1 MMDRKMPPDT
11 FAVAV
16 ALSVPE
22 SGPERVRDVGWSHRG
37 TFEPPLTT
45 VIDTTPCV
53 TLTNLPAQQLV
64 HADAPAAARWLT
76 AQDEHAVAP
85 AAGANLP
92 AAQSLHAAPPA

>member
-16 ALSVPE
+16 ALSSPMK
-22 SGPERVRDVGWSHRG
+22 GPPRVRVNAG

>member
-16 ALSVPE
+16 APVP
-22 SGPERVRDVGWSHRG
+22 GPPAAASSFSSKTEY
-37 TFEPPLTT
+37 TFEPPFTT
-45 VIDTTPCV
+45 VIDATPCV
-53 TLTNLPAQQLV
+53 TFTNLPAQQLE
-64 HADAPAAARWLT
+64 HADATVAARWLT

-92 AAQSLHAAPPA
+92 AAQSLHATPPA

>member
-16 ALSVPE
+16 ALSSPME
-22 SGPERVRDVGWSHRG
+22 GPPRVRLNAC
-37 TFEPPLTT
+37 TFEPPFTT
-45 VIDTTPCV
+45 VIDATPCV
-53 TLTNLPAQQLV
+53 TFTNLPAQQLE